1 MNPVFDLGR
10 LGYFIKRQ
18 LNLNLNSLWIAIIA
32 VFGTLLII
40 SALFAYF
47 NREDAEVLYG
57 LRNLYLVAFFLSGYV
72 FTSMVFSEMNS
83 PKKSYAFFTLPVSN
97 LEKLVGGWLVS
108 APVFV
113 VFYGLI
119 TLLLAFFS
127 SALAQQPE
135 VFPHLFDHNVWVCV
149 KVYLVTQ
156 SIFFLGACTFKG
168 NNFLK
173 TLLALIIFAF
183 IITLYGST
191 LGYLLFN
198 SEGQVVTEQTM
209 NPALKDKFDF
219 IFTQIIPFIFWY
231 LLAPF
236 MLVVS
241 YFKLQE
247 RQV

>member
-18 LNLNLNSLWIAIIA
+18 LNLNLNSLWIAI
-32 VFGTLLII
+32 VSNFGTMLVI

-47 NREDAEVLYG
+47 NRQDEEVLYG
-57 LRNLYLVAFFLSGYV
+57 LRNMYLVAFSLSGYV
-72 FTSMVFSEMNS
+72 FTSMVFKEMNS
-83 PKKSYAFFTLPVSN
+83 SKTSYAFLTLPVSK
-97 LEKLVGGWLVS
+97 LEKLVGAWLVS

-113 VFYGLI
+113 VLYGLMI
-119 TLLLAFFS
+119 LLLAFFS
-127 SALAQQPE
+127 SMLAQQPE
-135 VFPHLFDHNVWVCV
+135 VFPSLFDHNVWVCV

-156 SIFFLGACTFKG
+156 SIFFLGACTFNG

-173 TLLALIIFAF
+173 TLLALLVFAF
-183 IITLYGST
+183 IIGLYST
-191 LGYLLFN
+191 MLGYLLFN
-198 SEGQVVTEQTM
+198 SEGQVVNEQTM
-209 NPALKDKFDF
+209 NPVLKDNFTF
-219 IFTQIIPFIFWY
+219 IFTKIIPFIFWY